1 MGFQPTILC
10 RPIGF
15 LKIIELVLCFI
26 CLGLLRHYG
35 FRFGT
40 PDRNLFGLIAIG
52 GMILVTL
59 PLLLAHLFG
68 DIEKTMLEILQNT
81 VGLIVMVTAGALLI
95 HHWHEENTDNDHVK
109 AALGCGALCIING
122 VIYAVDAF
130 FVHRY
135 KI

>member
-15 LKIIELVLCFI
+15 LKIIELALCFI

-35 FRFGT
+35 FNFGGA
-40 PDRNLFGLIAIG
+40 DRQLFGLIAIG
-52 GMILVTL
+52 GMILVTF

-68 DIEKTMLEILQNT
+68 DIEKTMMEILQNIM
-81 VGLIVMVTAGALLI
+81 GAIVMIAAGALLI
-95 HHWHEENTDNDHVK
+95 DLYHGYNTDHDAVK
-109 AALGCGALCIING
+109 AALGCGSLCIING
-122 VIYAVDAF
+122 VVYIVDAF

-135 KI
+135 KV